1 MPKARPARVLRVAA
15 PKAAALRALSLLFGL
30 ALSSLVLEIGLRVL
44 GYAGAGD
51 REKHVFD
58 PKYGTVNADSWIF
71 GFAID
76 QARHR
81 AVDIRGQL
89 VPLHKDKGETR
100 VLFLGDSATEG
111 AFVSLE
117 QSYPLRL
124 KALLDARDASNHVRV
139 INAGVWGMT
148 TIDEYHL
155 LNDKL
160 LPLRPDLVVIG
171 LFMANDLNFNLG
183 HGQKHQHYL
192 APGWLDVARQHS
204 ALVHFLF
211 LRALALNQRY
221 KLVRS
226 DRLGSTW
233 VASRVGLI
241 DSYGLHML
249 SYPAGEIALYMRRP
263 SKLADEAFLVLEDVL
278 SQLLTLGAQRGFAVR
293 VLLIPTPSAV
303 AGRLTILHY
312 PDILR
317 ELRTQGVVVREDD
330 LDFTLPTRRVLAICD
345 RLHVRCIDP
354 STRFRQLGPSAFFPT
369 DEHPSVAGHDALARA
384 LLEQRPE

>member
-1 MPKARPARVLRVAA
+1 MKRVLAVLLGVA
-15 PKAAALRALSLLFGL
+15 L
-30 ALSSLVLEIGLRVL
+30 AVLVLEVGLRVL
-44 GYAGAGD
+44 GYAGANE

-76 QARHR
+76 ETRHR

-89 VPLHKDKGETR
+89 VPLHKNPGETR

-124 KALLDARDASNHVRV
+124 KALLDARDPGNHVRV

-155 LNDKL
+155 LRDKL
-160 LPLRPDLVVIG
+160 LPLRPDVVVVG
-171 LFMANDLNFNLG
+171 LFMANDINFNLG
-183 HGQKHQHYL
+183 HGQKRQHYL
-192 APGWLDVARQHS
+192 APTWLDAARQHS
-204 ALVHFLF
+204 ALAHFVF

-226 DRLGSTW
+226 DRLGSSW
-233 VASRVGLI
+233 VAARVGLI

-263 SKLADEAFLVLEDVL
+263 SKLADEAFLVLKDVL
-278 SQLLTLGAQRGFAVR
+278 SQLLALGAQHGFSLR
-293 VLLIPTPSAV
+293 MLLIPTPSAI

-312 PDILR
+312 PDVLR

-330 LDFTLPTRRVLAICD
+330 LDFTLPTRRVLAICEQ
-345 RLHVRCIDP
+345 LHLHCIDP
-354 STRFRQLGPSAFFPT
+354 STRLRQLGRAAFFAK
-369 DEHPSVAGHDALARA
+369 DEHPTVAGHEALARA
-384 LLEQRPE
+384 LLEQKPE